1 MPGAPNQSPVTSVL
15 RSEARVRLRARAS
28 GGQLERRSE
37 RLSVM
42 EQKDYYGTLGVSKTA
57 SGDEIKK
64 AYRQLARKY
73 HPDVNPGDKQA
84 EARFKAI
91 NEAYETLSDP
101 DKRHTYDARGFN
113 LRDAFSGGNPSA
125 SGRARSPFGGR
136 TRATGSASPGSS
148 GSYDSTDPTGF
159 SDFFD
164 ALFGNRR
171 AGGSPGASSGSNPAG
186 SSTAHGRATS
196 STGTTGTT
204 GTTGSGSHKGE
215 DVEQP
220 VEITLREAYSG
231 AKRLYTINQPEICLT
246 CSGTGKFSGRTCAVC
261 GGSGMI
267 ERERRIT
274 VSIPAGVDTGTRVRV
289 AGEGQP
295 TPNNGA
301 RGDLYLKVT
310 VRPDPQYERRGDD
323 LVLEAHAPLTTVVLG
338 GELPVSLIDGKRI
351 TLTIPPETQ
360 NGRVF
365 RVAGKGM
372 PKLNGSGHGNLLVRV
387 MATLPDRLTDHERQL
402 FEELRRA
409 RPAS

>member
-1 MPGAPNQSPVTSVL
+1 MD
-15 RSEARVRLRARAS
+15 
-28 GGQLERRSE
+28 
-37 RLSVM
+37 
-42 EQKDYYGTLGVSKTA
+42 QKDFYSTLGVSKTA

-73 HPDVNPGDKQA
+73 HPDVNPGNKQA

-101 DKRHTYDARGFN
+101 EKRRAYDANGFSW
-113 LRDAFSGGNPSA
+113 RDAFGGA
-125 SGRARSPFGGR
+125 SSSTRARAPFGARNR
-136 TRATGSASPGSS
+136 TATGSTGSTGS
-148 GSYDSTDPTGF
+148 GGSYDAADPTGF
-159 SDFFD
+159 ADFFD

-171 AGGSPGASSGSNPAG
+171 STTSTTNSGPGAS
-186 SSTAHGRATS
+186 TARGRATENVNS
-196 STGTTGTT
+196 SASGTTGTL
-204 GTTGSGSHKGE
+204 KGE

-231 AKRLYTINQPEICLT
+231 AKRLYTISQPEICLT
-246 CSGTGKFSGRTCAVC
+246 CSGSGKFGGRTCAVC
-261 GGSGMI
+261 GGTGAI

-295 TPNNGA
+295 GGA
-301 RGDLYLKVT
+301 SKGDLYLKVT
-310 VRPDPQYERRGDD
+310 VRPDPQFERRGDD
-323 LVLEAHAPLTTVVLG
+323 LVVEAHAPLTTVVLG

-365 RVAGKGM
+365 RVNSKGM
-372 PKLNGSGHGNLLVRV
+372 PKLNGGGHGNLLVRV
-387 MATLPDRLTDHERQL
+387 MASLPNHLTEHEREL
-402 FEELRRA
+402 FEELRRLQS
-409 RPAS
+409 AS

>member
-1 MPGAPNQSPVTSVL
+1 
-15 RSEARVRLRARAS
+15 
-28 GGQLERRSE
+28 
-37 RLSVM
+37 M
-42 EQKDYYGTLGVSKTA
+42 EQKDYYSVLGVSKSA
-57 SGDEIKK
+57 SADEIKK

-73 HPDVNPGDKQA
+73 HPDVNPGNKQA
-84 EARFKAI
+84 ETRFKAI
-91 NEAYETLSDP
+91 NEAYEVLSDP
-101 DKRHTYDARGFN
+101 DKRRNYDTSGFN
-113 LRDAFSGGNPSA
+113 WRDAFGGGNSGA
-125 SGRARSPFGGR
+125 SGRARSPFGSRGR
-136 TRATGSASPGSS
+136 TDTGTAGPSS
-148 GSYDSTDPTGF
+148 RTYDATDPTGF
-159 SDFFD
+159 ADFFD

-186 SSTAHGRATS
+186 TSTTRGR
-196 STGTTGTT
+196 TTTA
-204 GTTGSGSHKGE
+204 TGSGALKGE

-231 AKRLYTINQPEICLT
+231 AKRLYTINQPEVCLT
-246 CSGTGKFSGRTCAVC
+246 CSGTGKFSGRVCAVC
-261 GGSGMI
+261 GGTGMI

-274 VSIPAGVDTGTRVRV
+274 VSIPPGVDTGTRVRV

-295 TPNNGA
+295 GPNNGT
-301 RGDLYLKVT
+301 RGDLYLIVT

-323 LVLEAHAPLTTVVLG
+323 LVLEAQAPLTTVVLG
-338 GELPVSLIDGKRI
+338 GDLPISLIDGKRI

-372 PKLNGSGHGNLLVRV
+372 PKLNGGGHGNLLVRV
-387 MATLPDRLTDHERQL
+387 MAMLPDRLTDHERQL

>member
-1 MPGAPNQSPVTSVL
+1 
-15 RSEARVRLRARAS
+15 
-28 GGQLERRSE
+28 
-37 RLSVM
+37 M
-42 EQKDYYGTLGVSKTA
+42 EQKDNYGVLGVSKSA
-57 SGDEIKK
+57 SADEIKK

-73 HPDVNPGDKQA
+73 HPDVNPGNKQA

-91 NEAYETLSDP
+91 NEAYEVLSDP
-101 DKRHTYDARGFN
+101 DKRRDYDSSGFN
-113 LRDAFSGGNPSA
+113 WRDAFGGGAGS
-125 SGRARSPFGGR
+125 SGRARSPFGTRVR
-136 TRATGSASPGSS
+136 TEGGGS
-148 GSYDSTDPTGF
+148 GSTSRTYDATDPTGF
-159 SDFFD
+159 ADFFD

-171 AGGSPGASSGSNPAG
+171 GAPSPGASTSR
-186 SSTAHGRATS
+186 GRASTS
-196 STGTTGTT
+196 TGTTGATGTTGTT
-204 GTTGSGSHKGE
+204 GTTGSGTLKGE

-231 AKRLYTINQPEICLT
+231 AKRLYTINQPEVCLT
-246 CSGTGKFSGRTCAVC
+246 CSGTGRFGGRACAVC
-261 GGSGMI
+261 GGTGMI

-295 TPNNGA
+295 GPGGA

-310 VRPDPQYERRGDD
+310 VRPDPQFERRGDD
-323 LVLEAHAPLTTVVLG
+323 LTLEAHAPLTTVVLG
-338 GELPVSLIDGKRI
+338 GDLPITLIDGKRI
-351 TLTIPPETQ
+351 TLTIPSETQ

-372 PKLNGSGHGNLLVRV
+372 PRLNGGGYGNLLVRV
-387 MATLPDRLTDHERQL
+387 LAMLPDHLTDHERQL

>member
-1 MPGAPNQSPVTSVL
+1 
-15 RSEARVRLRARAS
+15 
-28 GGQLERRSE
+28 
-37 RLSVM
+37 M
-42 EQKDYYGTLGVSKTA
+42 EQKDYYSVLGVSKTA
-57 SGDEIKK
+57 SADEIKK

-73 HPDVNPGDKQA
+73 HPDVNPGNKQA
-84 EARFKAI
+84 ETRFKAI
-91 NEAYETLSDP
+91 NEAYEILSDP
-101 DKRHTYDARGFN
+101 DKRRTYDANGFN
-113 LRDAFSGGNPSA
+113 WRDAFGGNPSA
-125 SGRARSPFGGR
+125 SGRARAPFGTRGR
-136 TRATGSASPGSS
+136 ADAGTAGSS
-148 GSYDSTDPTGF
+148 SRTYDATDPTGF

-171 AGGSPGASSGSNPAG
+171 AGGSPGASSGSNSSGA
-186 SSTAHGRATS
+186 STARVRSTTAT
-196 STGTTGTT
+196 G
-204 GTTGSGSHKGE
+204 TGSGALKGE

-220 VEITLREAYSG
+220 VEITLREAFSG

-246 CSGTGKFSGRTCAVC
+246 CSGTGKFSGRVCAVC
-261 GGSGMI
+261 GGTGTI

-289 AGEGQP
+289 GGEGQP
-295 TPNNGA
+295 GPNNSA

-365 RVAGKGM
+365 RVTGKGM
-372 PKLNGSGHGNLLVRV
+372 PKLNGGGHGNLLVRV
-387 MATLPDRLTDHERQL
+387 MAMLPDRLTDHERQL

>member
-1 MPGAPNQSPVTSVL
+1 
-15 RSEARVRLRARAS
+15 
-28 GGQLERRSE
+28 
-37 RLSVM
+37 M
-42 EQKDYYGTLGVSKTA
+42 EQKDYYSVLGVSKSA
-57 SGDEIKK
+57 SADEIKK

-73 HPDVNPGDKQA
+73 HPDVNPGNKQA

-91 NEAYETLSDP
+91 NEAYEVLSDP
-101 DKRHTYDARGFN
+101 DKRRTYDASGLN
-113 LRDAFSGGNPSA
+113 WRDAFGGGNASS
-125 SGRARSPFGGR
+125 SGRARSPFGSRGR
-136 TRATGSASPGSS
+136 TDAGTTGASSR
-148 GSYDSTDPTGF
+148 SYDATDPTGF
-159 SDFFD
+159 ADFFD

-171 AGGSPGASSGSNPAG
+171 AGGSPSGAG
-186 SSTAHGRATS
+186 SSPSGPSSAGASTSRGRSTTA
-196 STGTTGTT
+196 TG
-204 GTTGSGSHKGE
+204 GSLKGE

-246 CSGTGKFSGRTCAVC
+246 CSGTGKYSGRVCAVC
-261 GGSGMI
+261 GGAGMI

-295 TPNNGA
+295 GSNNGP

-323 LVLEAHAPLTTVVLG
+323 LALEAQAPLTTVVLG
-338 GELPVSLIDGKRI
+338 GELPITLIDGKRI

-365 RVAGKGM
+365 RVTGKGM
-372 PKLNGSGHGNLLVRV
+372 PKLNGGGYGNLLVRV
-387 MATLPDRLTDHERQL
+387 LATLPDRLTDHERQL

>member
-1 MPGAPNQSPVTSVL
+1 MTGAPNQSPVTSVL
-15 RSEARVRLRARAS
+15 RSEARVRPRARAS
-28 GGQLERRSE
+28 GGQQERRSE

-42 EQKDYYGTLGVSKTA
+42 EQKDFYSMLGVSKSA

-101 DKRHTYDARGFN
+101 DKRRTYDASGFN
-113 LRDAFSGGNPSA
+113 WRDAFGGGNPSA
-125 SGRARSPFGGR
+125 SGRARAPFGGR
-136 TRATGSASPGSS
+136 TRATGGTSGSSPSSS
-148 GSYDSTDPTGF
+148 GSYDATDPTGF

-171 AGGSPGASSGSNPAG
+171 AGGSPNASSGANSAG
-186 SSTAHGRATS
+186 ASTSRGRAGT
-196 STGTTGTT
+196 STGSAGTS
-204 GTTGSGSHKGE
+204 GSGSLKGE

-220 VEITLREAYSG
+220 VEITLREAHSG
-231 AKRLYTINQPEICLT
+231 AKRLYTINQPELCLT
-246 CSGTGKFSGRTCAVC
+246 CSGTGKFSGRACAVC
-261 GGSGMI
+261 SGTGMI

-295 TPNNGA
+295 GPNNGA

-310 VRPDPQYERRGDD
+310 VRLDPQYERRGDD

-372 PKLNGSGHGNLLVRV
+372 PKLNGGGHGNLLVRV
-387 MATLPDRLTDHERQL
+387 MATLPDQLTDYERQL